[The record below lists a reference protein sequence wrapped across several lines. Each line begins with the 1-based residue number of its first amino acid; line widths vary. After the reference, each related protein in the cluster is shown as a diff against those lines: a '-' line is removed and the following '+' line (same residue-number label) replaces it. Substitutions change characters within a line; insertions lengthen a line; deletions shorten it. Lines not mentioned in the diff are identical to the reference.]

1 VRQNVQLSHHFLD
14 DMRLLANLLKDFD
27 EPKWATSAPPRYTKS
42 ARLFIFTKYLP
53 TVSSLMK
60 KLLTLISLF
69 ILIQNAT
76 AQKNALSQ
84 IADSIKAEGEIL
96 YRSEWASG
104 HSTQIFASSFRAK
117 KLLSGGYFSYETK
130 KEITT
135 IFFSKDENPVVLATV
150 KFDQGL
156 DSSKYSIDTT
166 TRKFTED
173 EKDFYS
179 IRSKAAKVVL
189 NDTLFKFYQHTS
201 LNLVPIVK
209 NGVKRV
215 YVITAQTAPDEVLLG
230 NDYLI
235 IFDKD
240 DNIIKKTK
248 LHNNLIPLGTGGID
262 PIKAS
267 SHQHLG
273 KTSPFITATD
283 ICAFKLWKAKT
294 TWVISFVASADYISV
309 WYFDDESLEIF
320 TQDEWQ
326 KKMKNK

>member
-1 VRQNVQLSHHFLD
+1 
-14 DMRLLANLLKDFD
+14 
-27 EPKWATSAPPRYTKS
+27 
-42 ARLFIFTKYLP
+42 
-53 TVSSLMK
+53 MK
-60 KLLTLISLF
+60 KLFTFITLF
-69 ILIQNAT
+69 ILAQNAT
-76 AQKNALSQ
+76 AQKNVLRQ
-84 IADSIKAEGEIL
+84 IADSIKAEGEML

-104 HSTQIFASSFRAK
+104 HSTQIFASSFGGK

-130 KEITT
+130 KEMTT
-135 IFFSKDENPVVLATV
+135 IFFSKNESPVVLATV
-150 KFDQGL
+150 KFDHGL

-166 TRKFTED
+166 TREFTEN
-173 EKDFYS
+173 EKDFYT
-179 IRSKAAKVVL
+179 IRSKAAKAVL

-209 NGVKRV
+209 NGAKKV

-230 NDYLI
+230 NDCLI

-248 LHNNLIPLGTGGID
+248 LHNNLIPLATGGTD

-273 KTSPFITATD
+273 ETSPFITATD
-283 ICAFKLWKAKT
+283 ICAFKLWKAKS
-294 TWVISFVASADYISV
+294 TWVISFVASASYVSA

-326 KKMKNK
+326 KKMKNR